1 MLKKGVLLLIL
12 ALLALLFD
20 GTLAYDIMDFRL
32 TTFSDWLGLFL
43 VAIIVV
49 TIAFAESPKKNNK

>member
-1 MLKKGVLLLIL
+1 MLKKWVLLLIL

-20 GTLAYDIMDFRL
+20 GTLAYDILDYRL
-32 TTFSDWLGLFL
+32 KNFSDWLGLFL
-43 VAIIVV
+43 AAIIVV

>member
-1 MLKKGVLLLIL
+1 MLKKWVLLLIL

-20 GTLAYDIMDFRL
+20 GTLAYDILDYRL
-32 TTFSDWLGLFL
+32 KTFSDWLGLFL

-49 TIAFAESPKKNNK
+49 TIAWAESPKKNNK

>member
-1 MLKKGVLLLIL
+1 MLKKGFWLLIL

-20 GTLAYDIMDFRL
+20 GTLAYDILDYRL
-32 TTFSDWLGLFL
+32 NTFSDWLGLFL

>member
-1 MLKKGVLLLIL
+1 MIL

-20 GTLAYDIMDFRL
+20 GTLSYDILDFRL
-32 TTFSDWLGLFL
+32 RTFSDWLGLFL
-43 VAIIVV
+43 VAIIIV

>member
-1 MLKKGVLLLIL
+1 MLKKWVLLLIL

-20 GTLAYDIMDFRL
+20 GTLAYDILDYRL
-32 TTFSDWLGLFL
+32 ETFSDWLGLFL